1 MDFLEFAGVEAMAGD
16 TREPGGRGANP
27 TDEAALTARL
37 KRLGEGLDRTGVSR
51 PAEPQAS
58 AREKADS
65 SALARAMRLSAELV
79 GGVIVG
85 SGLGLLLDRWLG
97 TTPWLFIVLLM
108 LGFAGGV
115 LSVMRSAGVL
125 PERKERSTDRS

>member
-1 MDFLEFAGVEAMAGD
+1 MADGTRGD
-16 TREPGGRGANP
+16 GDRKLSPA
-27 TDEAALTARL
+27 DEAALSARL

-51 PAEPQAS
+51 PKEPATAARGAS
-58 AREKADS
+58 DPSGLGR
-65 SALARAMRLSAELV
+65 ALRLSAEMV

-85 SGLGLLLDRWLG
+85 AGLGWLLDYGLG
-97 TTPWLFIVLLM
+97 TSPWGFIVLLL

-125 PERKERSTDRS
+125 SKPKS